1 MVKKFKKNIKLYNDD
16 IPKNL
21 NLGTSIAIDT
31 ETMGLNINN
40 DRLCLL
46 QISTVDGDCH
56 LIKFS
61 KGNYNAPNLIKILKN
76 KSILKI
82 FHFAR
87 FDVSVIK
94 KNLKVLC
101 EPIYCTKIASKI
113 ARTFT
118 DRHGLKDLCKNLLK
132 INIDKES
139 QISDWGQNELTE
151 KQIQY
156 AANDVLYLH
165 EIKIKLDK
173 ILEREGRQHLAKA
186 CFDFL
191 PTRADFDLIGWKDKD
206 IFQH

>member
-94 KNLKVLC
+94 KNLNVLC

-132 INIDKES
+132 VNIDKES
-139 QISDWGQNELTE
+139 QISDWGQNE
-151 KQIQY
+151 
-156 AANDVLYLH
+156 
-165 EIKIKLDK
+165 
-173 ILEREGRQHLAKA
+173 
-186 CFDFL
+186 
-191 PTRADFDLIGWKDKD
+191 
-206 IFQH
+206 

>member
-61 KGNYNAPNLIKILKN
+61 KGKYNAPNLIKILKN

-165 EIKIKLDK
+165 SIKEKLDE
-173 ILEREGRQHLAKA
+173 ILDEQEESVYEREEE
-186 CFDFL
+186 D
-191 PTRADFDLIGWKDKD
+191 DNWD
-206 IFQH
+206 

>member
-87 FDVSVIK
+87 FDVAILKHTYNISV
-94 KNLKVLC
+94 KNIIHLDMLKTSF
-101 EPIYCTKIASKI
+101 I
-113 ARTFT
+113 
-118 DRHGLKDLCKNLLK
+118 LL
-132 INIDKES
+132 
-139 QISDWGQNELTE
+139 
-151 KQIQY
+151 
-156 AANDVLYLH
+156 
-165 EIKIKLDK
+165 
-173 ILEREGRQHLAKA
+173 
-186 CFDFL
+186 
-191 PTRADFDLIGWKDKD
+191 
-206 IFQH
+206 